1 MLNWFQMVFSSTEEQ
16 ARLFTTLVSVL
27 LAISILL
34 LNQWFTKRKTR
45 RDLLIEKLEKL
56 ASSLYSYQRISS
68 SLCNSFFLQHDVD
81 PEKLAELS
89 VVSGEIEMLQKLYF
103 PNEKFDLTIGAD
115 IVTLGYD
122 NLSNEKLKTG
132 GIFPADHP
140 YLEFS
145 EALHEFSLEVEKQL
159 EALAKKYIT

>member
-1 MLNWFQMVFSSTEEQ
+1 M
-16 ARLFTTLVSVL
+16 LVSVV

-34 LNQWFTKRKTR
+34 LNQWFSKRKTR

-103 PNEKFDLTIGAD
+103 SNEKFDLTIGAD
-115 IVTLGYD
+115 IVSIGYD
-122 NLSNEKLKTG
+122 NLSSEKLKEG
-132 GIFPADHP
+132 SIFPADHP